1 VSGELVIFE
10 ISLNIPLRF
19 YTRARSGNKHI
30 LNGMVR
36 FAHFKLTRRSNP
48 HKFGTNDD
56 DPPMLAAL
64 TTRLLLD
71 FEPKRE
77 LSRKMESTL
86 VQGNMR
92 IAFSVPKH
100 HEYLRSGSPSE
111 PILAEAAA
119 QEMYLMRHHGRPILQ
134 KLADFV
140 GEGMINKGERGELV
154 ARFIFT
160 EAYDRAVLK
169 RRPFP
174 LGEVAFSQAVP
185 LYTFLEELFGK
196 GHCDRIWQSK
206 SDNDADAGNFG
217 TTFEHAYVRFTH
229 FVRDHEQN
237 HVSTHTLWAALA
249 RGMAVQCSPY
259 QDVIDIAIP
268 VVMCEDLDE
277 KLSEKNVTAILVQ
290 VKNTVKEERVD
301 IDEAEIGK
309 QRGFFP
315 KDEAARRP
323 YITIVMNLSVE
334 NKASKQ
340 ALAVQTEA
348 ERTQL
353 KQTPS
358 QLTTKQRQPTRAK
371 CNHPRFHI
379 FVIGCSPSVY
389 AVLGE
394 EDRPRCAMLL
404 GMRDLL
410 DEHPRQTPE
419 SLSALAQMKPFWK
432 AGSESYGWIKDEV
445 LWQEDLPEVAAEDEL
460 IVGSELVVKQD

>member
-10 ISLNIPLRF
+10 RSLNIPLRF
-19 YTRARSGNKHI
+19 YSRGQSGDEHI
-30 LNGMVR
+30 LNGMVQ
-36 FAHFKLTRRSNP
+36 FAHSKLTRGSDGNA
-48 HKFGTNDD
+48 
-56 DPPMLAAL
+56 PMLAAL

-71 FEPKRE
+71 FEPQRE

-86 VQGNMR
+86 VQGHMR

-100 HEYLRSGSPSE
+100 REYLRSGSPSE

-119 QEMYLMRHHGRPILQ
+119 QEMHVMRCARLSILE
-134 KLADFV
+134 KLAGFV
-140 GEGMINKGERGELV
+140 GSGMINKGERGELM

-169 RRPFP
+169 RRTTIT
-174 LGEVAFSQAVP
+174 LDEVCFSKAVP
-185 LYTFLEELFGK
+185 LHTFLEELFGK
-196 GHCDRIWQSK
+196 DHCDRIWQSK
-206 SDNDADAGNFG
+206 SDNDADARDFG
-217 TTFEHAYVRFTH
+217 TTFKRAYVRFTH

-249 RGMAVQCSPY
+249 RGMAVQCSPN

-277 KLSEKNVTAILVQ
+277 KLNESNVTAILVQ
-290 VKNTVKEERVD
+290 VKNTVDEERVD
-301 IDEAEIGK
+301 IHEAKIGK
-309 QRGFFP
+309 KRGFFP
-315 KDEAARRP
+315 KDTTNHRP

-348 ERTQL
+348 ERARL
-353 KQTPS
+353 KRTPS
-358 QLTTKQRQPTRAK
+358 QLTTKQRQPTRAES
-371 CNHPRFHI
+371 NHPRFHI
-379 FVIGCSPSVY
+379 FVIGCSSSVY

-394 EDRPRCAMLL
+394 DDRPRCALLL

-419 SLSALAQMKPFWK
+419 SLSVVAQMKPFWK

-445 LWQEDLPEVAAEDEL
+445 LSQEDPPEVAAEDEL
-460 IVGSELVVKQD
+460 IVGSAG